1 MRGRAE
7 WAREGVTHIT
17 GTQCHLVGGNLQLE
31 LEILAGE
38 DDSAPLPNAAALS
51 FLCSQ
56 YCRKPE
62 VMFPFEL
69 QSHGRLLGSA
79 GAWQCG
85 AMPLR

>member
-1 MRGRAE
+1 M
-7 WAREGVTHIT
+7 
-17 GTQCHLVGGNLQLE
+17 GTRCHSVGGNLQLE
-31 LEILAGE
+31 LDILVGE
-38 DDSAPLPNAAALS
+38 DDMAPLPNAAALS

-69 QSHGRLLGSA
+69 QSHGWLISSA

-85 AMPLR
+85 AMLPH